1 MKFMKLKFETTLK
14 IYEYIIQHIVPWQLL
29 KMIGN
34 IPRETYIEFSRAFA
48 KAGNNH
54 RLDIFLCCGEQ

>member
-14 IYEYIIQHIVPWQLL
+14 IYEYIIQHIAPWQLL

-34 IPRETYIEFSRAFA
+34 IPCKAYIELCGAFA

-54 RLDIFLCCGEQ
+54 RLDVVLCC

>member
-34 IPRETYIEFSRAFA
+34 IPCKAYIE
-48 KAGNNH
+48 
-54 RLDIFLCCGEQ
+54 LC